1 MLKLLLSFDSFVLLK
16 PLLFLLL
23 LLLSLLFTFS
33 EILWKDFDFSSL
45 LSFLKSELMS
55 FMVFLVI
62 SNFSKSINLLL
73 FISSLY
79 GSIDFQFI

>member
-1 MLKLLLSFDSFVLLK
+1 MLVFSLEMLKLLLSFDSFVLLK
-16 PLLFLLL
+16 PLLFLFL

-62 SNFSKSINLLL
+62 SNFSKSIIVLEV
-73 FISSLY
+73 F
-79 GSIDFQFI
+79 

>member
-1 MLKLLLSFDSFVLLK
+1 MLVFSLEMLKLLLSFDSFVLLK

-55 FMVFLVI
+55 FIVFLVI
-62 SNFSKSINLLL
+62 SNFSKSIYL
-73 FISSLY
+73 IIKDDY
-79 GSIDFQFI
+79 TII